1 MKKNRK
7 HLSPPV
13 VGGISLL
20 VIFSVLCLTVFSLLT
35 ISTALAEKR
44 LSDVSANTVSAYY
57 AADSEAERIFASIRR
72 GEIPADVTVTENRYS
87 YTVPITETLSLQV
100 ALLYE
105 NGGWT
110 VLQWRSVTA
119 NS

>member
-7 HLSPPV
+7 HISPPV
-13 VGGISLL
+13 IGGISLL

-44 LSDVSANTVSAYY
+44 LSDVSADAVSAYY
-57 AADSEAERIFASIRR
+57 AADLEAEHIFASIRR
-72 GEIPADVTVTENRYS
+72 GEVPDTVSVTENRYS
-87 YTVPITETLSLQV
+87 YTAPITETLSLEV
-100 ALLYE
+100 ELLYE
-105 NGGWT
+105 NGSWT
-110 VLQWRSVTA
+110 VLQWRCVTA

>member
-44 LSDVSANTVSAYY
+44 LSDVSANAVSAYY
-57 AADSEAERIFASIRR
+57 SADLEAERIFASIRR
-72 GEIPADVTVTENRYS
+72 GEIPDTVTVTENCYS
-87 YTVPITETLSLQV
+87 YTTSITETLSLQV
-100 ALLYE
+100 ELLYE
-105 NGGWT
+105 NGRWI
-110 VLQWRSVTA
+110 VLQWRSVTV